1 MNTEDFDEE
10 LAIEE
15 LLKLVRSAQEC
26 DKGALATLESHLRM
40 IKSYARALEAEGEFT
55 ELMLDLEGE
64 FSIIL
69 NDSNFRDECGLNA
82 NKCSEL
88 FELVLK
94 YCCPLNENI
103 EVVLALNKFIPISVV
118 KKLEKSVFSWEEDGT
133 TQALART
140 TNDPALLKRLAKSR
154 ENSTRYEVAVNTC
167 TPPEVLSELIQDYDI
182 SDSFWYCRAGLPT
195 SLIQY
200 AVVSNPCTPKSTLAE
215 VVSGKHK
222 FTALQFA
229 DVHGFSLFDSED
241 ELEINKSVIAKADE
255 MLKVAK

>member
-15 LLKLVRSAQEC
+15 LLKLVKSAQTG
-26 DKGALATLESHLRM
+26 DKVALAALESHLKT
-40 IKSYARALEAEGEFT
+40 IKSYVRALEAEDEFT
-55 ELMLDLEGE
+55 ELMVELEDE
-64 FSIIL
+64 FSMIL

-82 NKCSEL
+82 SKCSGL

-103 EVVLALNKFIPISVV
+103 EVVLALNKFIPMSVI
-118 KKLEKSVFSWEEDGT
+118 KKLEKSDFSWEEDGT

-140 TNDPALLKRLAKSR
+140 TNDPELLKRLAKSK
-154 ENSTRYEVAVNTC
+154 ENSTRYEVAVNQS
-167 TPPEVLSELIQDYDI
+167 TPPEVLSKLIRDYDI
-182 SDSFWYCRAGLPT
+182 SDSFWYCRAGIPT

-200 AVVSNPCTPKSTLAE
+200 AVVSNPCTPKVTLAE
-215 VVSGKHK
+215 VVSGGHK
-222 FTALQFA
+222 FTALEFA

-241 ELEINKSVIAKADE
+241 ELEINKSVIAKAEE
-255 MLKVAK
+255 MLKLAK